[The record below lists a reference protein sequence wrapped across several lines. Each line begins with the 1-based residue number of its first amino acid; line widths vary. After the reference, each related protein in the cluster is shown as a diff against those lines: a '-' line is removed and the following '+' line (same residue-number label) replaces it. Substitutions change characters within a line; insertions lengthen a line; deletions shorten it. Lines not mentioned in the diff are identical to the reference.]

1 MLKLNMGNDKPA
13 DTNKIYDAVIIG
25 SGPAG
30 LTAALYL
37 GRARQSVLV
46 IEEMISGGQASTTDK
61 LENYPGF
68 PEGIGGMELMQRM
81 EDQAKH
87 FSAEYLF
94 DKVESVDLKSDIKKI
109 KTSTG
114 REIQAKTVIIST
126 GAHPRTIKAPGSDK
140 FHGKGISY
148 CATCDG
154 PLFRDKDVVVVGGGN
169 SAVEE
174 GLFITRFVKSI
185 TYVQDLPFL
194 TAEKILQERLKE
206 HENIT
211 IHTGNLVTAFNGNE
225 QLESI
230 TVKNSETGEEKNI
243 ECQGVFVYI
252 GYIPNTEIFNGQIE
266 MDKAGYIITD
276 EDLHTNIEGVFA
288 AGDVRVKTLRQV
300 VTAVADGAIAAF
312 NVTKYLENKQK

>member
-13 DTNKIYDAVIIG
+13 DINKIYDAVIIG

-109 KTSTG
+109 KTSSNK
-114 REIQAKTVIIST
+114 EIQAKTVIIST

-230 TVKNSETGEEKNI
+230 TVKNSETGEEKKI

-252 GYIPNTEIFNGQIE
+252 GYIPNTGIFSGQIE

-312 NVTKYLENKQK
+312 NVTKYLENKQ

>member
-1 MLKLNMGNDKPA
+1 MLKLNIGNDKKA
-13 DTNKIYDAVIIG
+13 DTSKIYDTVIIG

-46 IEEMISGGQASTTDK
+46 IEEMISGGQAATTDK

-81 EDQAKH
+81 EDQAKN

-94 DKVESVDLKSDIKKI
+94 DTVVSVSLKDKI
-109 KTSTG
+109 KIVKTANA
-114 REIQAKTVIIST
+114 EIQAKTVVIST
-126 GAHPRTIKAPGSDK
+126 GAHPRTINVPGSK
-140 FHGKGISY
+140 EFHGKGISY

-154 PLFRDKDVVVVGGGN
+154 PLFRDKDVVIVGGGN
-169 SAVEE
+169 SAIEE

-194 TAEKILQERLKE
+194 TAEKILQERLGE
-206 HENIT
+206 HDNIQV
-211 IHTGNLVTAFNGNE
+211 HAGNLVVSFNGDK
-225 QLESI
+225 QLKSV
-230 TVKNSETGEEKNI
+230 TVRNTETKEEKEI
-243 ECQGVFVYI
+243 KCEGVFVYI
-252 GYIPNTEIFNGQIE
+252 GYIPNTELFKDQIE
-266 MDKAGYIITD
+266 LDKAGYIVTD
-276 EDLHTNIEGVFA
+276 EDLHTNIEGVYA

-312 NVTKYLENKQK
+312 NITKYLENNK